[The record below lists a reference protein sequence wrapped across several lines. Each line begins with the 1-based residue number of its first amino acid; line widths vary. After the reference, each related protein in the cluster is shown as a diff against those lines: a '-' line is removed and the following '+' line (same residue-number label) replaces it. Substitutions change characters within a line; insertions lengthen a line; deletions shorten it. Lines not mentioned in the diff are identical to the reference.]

1 MKHGSKR
8 ITLYQKNPS
17 ITFFMLMLAITTIV
31 IEIFFIDYM
40 TNHGLENRMWWITL
54 SNWKFGIP
62 ILYLPIFG
70 IVVVLL
76 SSWKSIIE
84 RQHLKKVRVW
94 KLRNSSPF
102 FNMFNSSIFLLFVLC
117 IFLFLP
123 CILSS
128 NWSLRKLI
136 ANEIPLVRAF
146 SLTFYELFFS
156 FMDMPVIWKFTLLQS
171 SACLALALF
180 SLFICVKTNRGTLEK
195 RF

>member
-1 MKHGSKR
+1 MNQGYR
-8 ITLYQKNPS
+8 RFTLYQKNHS
-17 ITFFMLMLAITTIV
+17 IIFFMLMLAITTIV

-40 TNHGLENRMWWITL
+40 TNHGLENRLQWITL

-70 IVVVLL
+70 MVIVLL

-84 RQHLKKVRVW
+84 RQYLKKVRVR
-94 KLRNSSPF
+94 KLSNSSPF
-102 FNMFNSSIFLLFVLC
+102 FNMFNSSISLLFVLC

-136 ANEIPLVRAF
+136 TSEIPLVRAF

-156 FMDMPVIWKFTLLQS
+156 FMDMPIIWKFTLLQS
-171 SACLALALF
+171 SACLALVLF
-180 SLFICVKTNRGTLEK
+180 SFFICVKTNRGTLGK
-195 RF
+195 